1 MWTIAYCSTSST
13 RDGLPFGVKCA
24 GPTARSDSCFFAAT
38 RRPSRPVAL
47 RLFAFWSNAGEPA
60 QIREW
65 TEWNKDLMT
74 AITTA
79 RVARP
84 GRDSAACYRRQ

>member
-24 GPTARSDSCFFAAT
+24 GPTARSDSCFFAAA

-47 RLFAFWSNAGEPA
+47 RRFVVRETWWSAGGPPQNGE
-60 QIREW
+60 
-65 TEWNKDLMT
+65 L
-74 AITTA
+74 
-79 RVARP
+79 
-84 GRDSAACYRRQ
+84 